1 MVWCI
6 RENKMK
12 CKILI
17 ARLANKNIYCGDKIL
32 GKKMYCSRCQAAQQ
46 NKEITK
52 QKICE
57 EN

>member
-1 MVWCI
+1 
-6 RENKMK
+6 MK

-17 ARLANKNIYCGDKIL
+17 ARVNNKNIYCGEKIL
-32 GKKMYCSRCQAAQQ
+32 GKKRYCSRCQTAQQ